1 MRGPAT
7 ELAKLRDP
15 KHAVRQSVPLSRTF
29 YTMRVQN
36 ARFAN
41 CKHSEEFQRD
51 ARIHT
56 KLRDDV
62 HICEPSRKVPR
73 TERARACRRFT
84 VDPREVGFSA
94 KDKHMLKYSVAIAA
108 LLISAPVAFAQ
119 GAGEAKQGSEGM
131 SRSGPGMSQSDSGGS
146 KMKSG
151 SRSQENTG
159 GSSGASSGS
168 SGSDSSASDYAP
180 GQRKG
185 SGSAKEYAPGQTK
198 TEGSARDNAPGHRK
212 DQSDKMD
219 KRSESKT
226 NARDADKNA
235 DRGDRKS
242 ENNARNDKERDH
254 NERNANRDHSK
265 DEGRAGDH
273 NRASTGTSEGTE
285 GRSSAGRGSV
295 ASVTTEQKTRIK
307 TVFTRHHVEPA
318 RNLNVSVNVGVRLP
332 HSVRLYPVPED
343 VIAIVP
349 AYRDYMYVMLDDDRV
364 AIIDPDSYEV
374 VDIVVL
380 A

>member
-1 MRGPAT
+1 MFYY
-7 ELAKLRDP
+7 
-15 KHAVRQSVPLSRTF
+15 QSTGSG
-29 YTMRVQN
+29 
-36 ARFAN
+36 
-41 CKHSEEFQRD
+41 
-51 ARIHT
+51 I
-56 KLRDDV
+56 
-62 HICEPSRKVPR
+62 
-73 TERARACRRFT
+73 
-84 VDPREVGFSA
+84 SA

-108 LLISAPVAFAQ
+108 LLVSAPIAFAQ
-119 GAGEAKQGSEGM
+119 GAGEARHGSEGM
-131 SRSGPGMSQSDSGGS
+131 TRSGPGMSQSDSGGS
-146 KMKSG
+146 KLKSDSG
-151 SRSQENTG
+151 PQENSG
-159 GSSGASSGS
+159 ASNGASSGS

-185 SGSAKEYAPGQTK
+185 GGSAKEDAPGQTK
-198 TEGSARDNAPGHRK
+198 TQGSARDNAPGHLK
-212 DQSDKMD
+212 DQPDNMG
-219 KRSESKT
+219 KRSESKA
-226 NARDADKNA
+226 NARDTDKSA
-235 DRGDRKS
+235 DRGEGKS
-242 ENNARNDKERDH
+242 EHNARNDKERDH
-254 NERNANRDHSK
+254 NERNANADRDRSR

-273 NRASTGTSEGTE
+273 NRASTGASEGTE

-307 TVFTRHHVEPA
+307 TVFTHHHVEPA
-318 RNLNVSVNVGVRLP
+318 RNINVSVNVGVRIP